1 MTRNEL
7 ITPEGV
13 MRQRKPVWPKAP
25 RPNGRPYWSARTDD
39 GIVRIVVHTVNPDG
53 SESWYNGGLDLNRV
67 PPCAVADTLE
77 AVIYDMFSFI
87 YEHFG
92 VRP

>member
-7 ITPEGV
+7 ITPDGKL
-13 MRQRKPVWPKAP
+13 RKPKWPKAP

-53 SESWYNGGLDLNRV
+53 SESWYNGGLDLNQIA
-67 PPCAVADTLE
+67 PPDLRDAMEEVVRA
-77 AVIYDMFSFI
+77 MHGFI

-92 VRP
+92 VRL